1 MGNRR
6 KKRGVLTIFVS
17 LLLTGVLGFVG
28 TVTEAVRIM
37 GARMQAQVAS
47 DCATD
52 SLLSEYDALLLEN
65 YYLFF
70 RNGLDGEEVFLQEN
84 MAEDMKS
91 YMEKM
96 LSPQSAHGL
105 LSHSDFWKLQTGN
118 CIVQEYTLATDHD
131 CEEYRKQAADSVK
144 TIIGEE
150 LLGKLK
156 EWESNPVN
164 VTWLEQSLE
173 DREKKNKEQTAQVV
187 EDSLNTS
194 SEDQNQQEG
203 NGEDGGQGEENL
215 YQEQKA
221 QKMQETVDSVENDT
235 KVNERDNPIAIIKE
249 IKEKGILQL
258 VLPENLELSE
268 KTISKDNLVSSRSL
282 QKGNGSSQKS
292 TAMDALE
299 QKLLFHEYIC
309 RTFSCALEQK
319 QRKLEKGSVLD
330 YELEYMIV
338 GKDSDVENLKAVVHD
353 LLLMREAVNYG
364 YLLTDQ
370 VKQLQAE
377 TLAVAITGSLGVV
390 ALTTVVKHG
399 ILLAWAYGESIM
411 DVRQLLAGGSLTLVK
426 TQDQWQLGLENFA
439 SVTRGEAEK
448 KETENG
454 LSYMD
459 YLRLLLFAT
468 NEKTLTLRSLDMIEQ
483 TMGKQYPWVE
493 YRMDGMVGSFVI
505 RTTCQ
510 IAPLFYGLWPATV
523 RKELGGWDAVPKGQY
538 RKEFRE

>member
-6 KKRGVLTIFVS
+6 KKRGVLTVFVS
-17 LLLTGVLGFVG
+17 LLLTGVLGFIG

-37 GARMQAQVAS
+37 GARMQAQTAS
-47 DCATD
+47 DCAAD
-52 SLLSEYDALLLEN
+52 SLLSEYDAMLLEN

-84 MAEDMKS
+84 MAEDMKA
-91 YMEKM
+91 YMEKN

-105 LSHSDFWKLQTGN
+105 LKHSDFWKLETGN
-118 CIVQEYTLATDHD
+118 CVVQEYTLATDSD

-144 TIIGEE
+144 SIIGEE

-156 EWESNPVN
+156 DWESNPVN
-164 VTWLEQSLE
+164 VSELEQSLE
-173 DREKKNKEQTAQVV
+173 DREKENQEQTAQVV
-187 EDSLNTS
+187 EDSLHSFT
-194 SEDQNQQEG
+194 EEEKAQESG
-203 NGEDGGQGEENL
+203 REEESQEEEIL
-215 YQEQKA
+215 YQDQKA

-235 KVNERDNPIAIIKE
+235 RVNDRDNPIAIIKE
-249 IKEKGILQL
+249 IKKKGILQL
-258 VLPENLELSE
+258 VLPEDMELSE
-268 KTISKDNLVSSRSL
+268 KIISKENLLSLRTL
-282 QKGNGSSQKS
+282 QKGNGSSQKA

-309 RTFSCALEQK
+309 RTFSCALEQQ
-319 QRKLEKGSVLD
+319 QRKLEKGSALD
-330 YELEYMIV
+330 YEMEYMIA
-338 GKDSDVENLKAVVHD
+338 GKDSDEENLKAVVHD

-364 YLLTDQ
+364 YLLTDK

-439 SVTRGEAEK
+439 SVTTGVEEK

-454 LSYMD
+454 LSYID

-483 TMGKQYPWVE
+483 TMGKQFPWVE
-493 YRMDGMVGSFVI
+493 YRMDGMVGAFVI

-510 IAPLFYGLWPATV
+510 IKPLFYGLWPATV
-523 RKELGGWDAVPKGQY
+523 RKELGRWDAVSKGQY
-538 RKEFRE
+538 RKEFQE